1 MATDANPHGD
11 EQTEQTPPTPPAQT
25 SPEPQAEPSTAAPAD
40 AMAET
45 TDTAETGAAAENAAE
60 SAAEVASPTLAEL
73 EAELAREREAA
84 ADYLRRW
91 HQAQADLANFR
102 RRAQQEQEQHIR
114 LATGRTLAL
123 MLPAIDSFER
133 AFATLPPSLRG
144 FSWISGLALVEMQ
157 LQSALA
163 ASGAKEVPAEV
174 GAAFNPQHHEAVGE
188 VETAE
193 HPAGHIAAV
202 LQRGYAVEGLLI
214 RPALVQLARAPQ
226 APQAPPGG
234 EGTPTGAQ
242 APEPNAPSDEEGGGE
257 TPR

>member
-1 MATDANPHGD
+1 MATDETPHGD
-11 EQTEQTPPTPPAQT
+11 ERTGQTPP
-25 SPEPQAEPSTAAPAD
+25 PEPHAGPSAVNAGAG
-40 AMAET
+40 
-45 TDTAETGAAAENAAE
+45 TGAEAGARASAE
-60 SAAEVASPTLAEL
+60 SAAETTSSKLADL

-91 HQAQADLANFR
+91 HQAQADLANYK
-102 RRAQQEQEQHIR
+102 RRAQQEQEQHAR
-114 LATGRTLAL
+114 LAAGHALAL
-123 MLPAIDSFER
+123 VLPAIDSFER
-133 AFATLPPSLRG
+133 AFATLPSSLRG

-163 ASGAKEVPAEV
+163 ASGAKEVPAEP

-214 RPALVQLARAPQ
+214 RPALVQLAREPQ
-226 APQAPPGG
+226 ASAG
-234 EGTPTGAQ
+234 EGAASSATPLEPS
-242 APEPNAPSDEEGGGE
+242 APTDKESEGDGE
-257 TPR
+257 IHA